1 MYYHPLKRS
10 REYTNLLA
18 EKIEDGL
25 LDPEDVLNELIGWL
39 SESEVKEFY
48 LSNYADELGDL
59 GYEID
64 PDSE

>member
-48 LSNYADELGDL
+48 LANYATELGDI
-59 GYEID
+59 GYDID